1 MTLKRPKDELNIN
14 QSSSI
19 DTNCFSFSPVC
30 AIDFALG
37 KLPHVTL
44 YSFPE
49 WI

>member
-19 DTNCFSFSPVC
+19 DTNCFSPVC

-44 YSFPE
+44 YIFPE